1 MARIRMVGRLS
12 GHIQS
17 LLNRRYANTKAGSL
31 RNIGAHY
38 DISNRMYEAFLS
50 RDMTYSCA
58 VFPTLDADVTGPLL
72 ESVQTQLKAEQ
83 GRAAKAEEPVVPL
96 TNGHSHRS
104 EASANGNVFAG
115 RERGA
120 MQGLRY
126 EALASSQAASQD
138 MDTSVPPRAIGN
150 GHASTGPD
158 GILTP
163 ESSHARTPLAYCE
176 DELEDG
182 QLRKLQIHIERAAL
196 APHHRVLEVGTGWG
210 SLSMEAVRSSGC
222 SVDTLTLSVE
232 QKALAEQRIA
242 QAGLSDKITV
252 HLMDYRDMPVQ
263 WTDRFDRVISIEM
276 LEAVGIEFLPTFF
289 SNIHRVLRRNGGVC
303 VVQCIT
309 MPEERF
315 ATYVSQVDFIK
326 KWIFPGGVLPS
337 VTSLVDAATTGSDG
351 TLILDTVHSIGPH
364 YARTLREWRMRFEEH
379 FDKRIAPALL
389 DDHAEI
395 RSLPKAEQQR
405 QVDIFRRKWLCESKG
420 RVYFPNSRV
429 IQS

>member
-1 MARIRMVGRLS
+1 MSKLS
-12 GHIQS
+12 SFIQS

-58 VFPTLDADVTGPLL
+58 VFPTLDADHTGPLL
-72 ESVQTQLKAEQ
+72 ASVQSQLKSEQ
-83 GRAAKAEEPVVPL
+83 ADAAKASGAHHAASGA
-96 TNGHSHRS
+96 NGHGHGR
-104 EASANGNVFAG
+104 AHDTG

-120 MQGLRY
+120 THALRY
-126 EALASSQAASQD
+126 EALAASESAARD
-138 MDTSVPPRAIGN
+138 RDTSTPPRGPQLNGN
-150 GHASTGPD
+150 GTAGVPD

-163 ESSHARTPLAYCE
+163 DSSRVRTPLALS
-176 DELEDG
+176 DDALEDG

-196 APHHRVLEVGTGWG
+196 SPHHHVLEVGTGWG

-222 SVDTLTLSVE
+222 TVDSLTLSVE

-242 QAGLSDKITV
+242 QAGLSGRIKV
-252 HLMDYRDMPVQ
+252 HLMDYRDMPAD

-276 LEAVGIEFLPTFF
+276 LEAVGIEFLPVFF
-289 SNIHRVLRRNGGVC
+289 ANMHRVLKRRGGVC

-315 ATYVSQVDFIK
+315 AAYVQSVDFIK

-337 VTSLVDAATTGSDG
+337 VTSLLDAAKAGSDG
-351 TLILDTVHSIGPH
+351 ALILDTVHSIGPH
-364 YARTLREWRMRFEEH
+364 YARTLREWRYRFERH
-379 FDKRIAPALL
+379 FDERIAPALL
-389 DDHAEI
+389 DDHKEI
-395 RSLPKAEQQR
+395 RSLPRDEQQR
-405 QVDIFRRKWLCESKG
+405 QIQIFRRKWLCEWR
-420 RVYFPNSRV
+420 RVCVHSAFLHRGTELA
-429 IQS
+429 